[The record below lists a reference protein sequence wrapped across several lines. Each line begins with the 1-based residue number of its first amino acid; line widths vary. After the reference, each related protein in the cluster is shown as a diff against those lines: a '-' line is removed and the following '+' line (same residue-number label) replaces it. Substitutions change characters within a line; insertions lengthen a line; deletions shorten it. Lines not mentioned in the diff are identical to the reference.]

1 MTQDSAPTRRSTA
14 YGWWLGVALTAV
26 AVGIDIV
33 DGAPLKLAT
42 SALLF
47 VGCLLAALTAG
58 RPSRIATGVVAGC
71 MLGAVLLILFR
82 AFGPG
87 L

>member
-1 MTQDSAPTRRSTA
+1 MTDRSAPTRRSTA

-26 AVGIDIV
+26 ALAIDIG

-47 VGCLLAALTAG
+47 VGCLLAALTAA

-82 AFGPG
+82 TFGPG

>member
-1 MTQDSAPTRRSTA
+1 MTEHPAPKRRSTA
-14 YGWWLGVALTAV
+14 YGWWLGAALTAV
-26 AVGIDIV
+26 ALAIDIV

-47 VGCLLAALTAG
+47 VGCLLAALTTG
-58 RPSRIATGVVAGC
+58 RPSRLATGVVAGC